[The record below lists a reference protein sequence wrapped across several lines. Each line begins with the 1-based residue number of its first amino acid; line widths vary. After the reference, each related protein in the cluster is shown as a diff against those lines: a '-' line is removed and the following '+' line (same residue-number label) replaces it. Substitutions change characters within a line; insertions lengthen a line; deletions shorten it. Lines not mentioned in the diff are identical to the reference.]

1 MPDTPGKRQRREVK
15 ARKRSAK
22 DERRSARQMRSEDP
36 SYASVYDQ
44 TYRLTEDEASR
55 NDVDLMDAPDDEK
68 EGDVATRG
76 DDSPDVGTP

>member
-22 DERRSARQMRSEDP
+22 DERRGARQMRSEDP

-55 NDVDLMDAPDDEK
+55 DDLGLPIAPDDK
-68 EGDVATRG
+68 TDDGATASDG
-76 DDSPDVGTP
+76 SPDAGTP

>member
-36 SYASVYDQ
+36 SYASVYEQ
-44 TYRLTEDEASR
+44 TYRLTEDVESR
-55 NDVDLMDAPDDEK
+55 DDADLSLNAPDDQ
-68 EGDVATRG
+68 T
-76 DDSPDVGTP
+76 DDGAAKSGASPDIGTQ

>member
-44 TYRLTEDEASR
+44 TYRLTEDEAPR
-55 NDVDLMDAPDDEK
+55 DDADLPMNAADVET
-68 EGDVATRG
+68 EGDVATSNG
-76 DDSPDVGTP
+76 SPDAGTP

>member
-36 SYASVYDQ
+36 SYASVYER

-55 NDVDLMDAPDDEK
+55 NDVDLPVDAPDEK
-68 EGDVATRG
+68 EGDVATR
-76 DDSPDVGTP
+76 DDSPDASTP

>member
-36 SYASVYDQ
+36 AYASVYDQ
-44 TYRLTEDEASR
+44 TYRLTEDEASGDEAGLPM
-55 NDVDLMDAPDDEK
+55 NAPDDEPD
-68 EGDVATRG
+68 GDVARSDG
-76 DDSPDVGTP
+76 SPEAGTP

>member
-36 SYASVYDQ
+36 AYASVYDQ
-44 TYRLTEDEASR
+44 TYRLTEDEAARDDASLPT
-55 NDVDLMDAPDDEK
+55 NAPDDQTV
-68 EGDVATRG
+68 GDVATSG
-76 DDSPDVGTP
+76 SSPDAGTP

>member
-36 SYASVYDQ
+36 SYASAYDQ
-44 TYRLTEDEASR
+44 TYRLTEDAETREDSDLRMPVPEGEA
-55 NDVDLMDAPDDEK
+55 
-68 EGDVATRG
+68 EGDAATSDG
-76 DDSPDVGTP
+76 SPDAGTP

>member
-22 DERRSARQMRSEDP
+22 DERRGARQMRSEDP

-44 TYRLTEDEASR
+44 TYRLTEDEGSR
-55 NDVDLMDAPDDEK
+55 DDLGLPTNTPDDQTADDAAA
-68 EGDVATRG
+68 GDG
-76 DDSPDVGTP
+76 SPNTGTP

>member
-36 SYASVYDQ
+36 SYASVYEQ

-55 NDVDLMDAPDDEK
+55 DDADLPTNGPDNETD
-68 EGDVATRG
+68 GDVAKSNA
-76 DDSPDVGTP
+76 SPDRGTP

>member
-44 TYRLTEDEASR
+44 IYRLTEDEAPR
-55 NDVDLMDAPDDEK
+55 DEMDLPIDAPEDETDGGAAK
-68 EGDVATRG
+68 NDG
-76 DDSPDVGTP
+76 SPDADTP

>member
-36 SYASVYDQ
+36 SYASVYEQ
-44 TYRLTEDEASR
+44 TYRLNEDAESGGDA
-55 NDVDLMDAPDDEK
+55 DLPLNAPEDQSG
-68 EGDVATRG
+68 GDVAKS
-76 DDSPDVGTP
+76 DVPPDAGTP